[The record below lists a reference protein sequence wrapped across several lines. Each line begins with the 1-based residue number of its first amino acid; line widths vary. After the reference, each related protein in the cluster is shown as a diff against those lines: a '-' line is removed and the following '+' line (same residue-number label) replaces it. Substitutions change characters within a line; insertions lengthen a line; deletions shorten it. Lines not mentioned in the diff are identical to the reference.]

1 MLTEGP
7 LTLDLTPGV
16 RLSVAEAQARIP
28 LGVPLATRIG
38 PERKALLVNHLPAGT
53 ILDYTMPENPSVKR
67 CEVQATGTKNLI
79 QTDKMDWWMGNQP
92 NATITIIS
100 FPTPPSVGKWPA
112 KVTPGRLTV
121 AEASAQFP
129 EGTAWFSRPD
139 NGDKGNVLATLLPV
153 GTVVFYTSDPRKPLV
168 VCDGLDNNMTD
179 GMDGTDL
186 CSSLYILSYP
196 KNPVTFR
203 CFGSPRL
210 TDFTVTGPTD
220 PAADRTAFPIEIPMD
235 LIDQN
240 IPLVRGA
247 RRAAMVRYAE
257 DRTRYINDPT
267 MGLGQWKLEQTWKQF
282 DQLRDQYAS
291 DVRAA
296 VEAKRQQAIIER
308 DIQAQKERERKEREA
323 FDVPT
328 RGGVVVDLCDDVYI
342 VTTAHSAV
350 FLTSLT
356 NGGWW
361 SRGVPM
367 SSKPTLRD
375 VIGVY
380 GMGKNPRILT
390 RQEALALL
398 AKR

>member
-1 MLTEGP
+1 MM
-7 LTLDLTPGV
+7 TLM
-16 RLSVAEAQARIP
+16 SVP
-28 LGVPLATRIG
+28 
-38 PERKALLVNHLPAGT
+38 
-53 ILDYTMPENPSVKR
+53 YS
-67 CEVQATGTKNLI
+67 
-79 QTDKMDWWMGNQP
+79 
-92 NATITIIS
+92 
-100 FPTPPSVGKWPA
+100 PPSVGKWPA

-168 VCDGLDNNMTD
+168 VCDGLDNNMSG

-186 CSSLYILSYP
+186 HSSLYILSYP
-196 KNPVTFR
+196 KNPVAFR

-220 PAADRTAFPIEIPMD
+220 PAADRTAYPIEIPMA

-240 IPLVRGA
+240 LPEVRSA
-247 RRAAMVRYAE
+247 RRAAMERYAE
-257 DRTRYINDPT
+257 DRTRYVNDPL
-267 MGLGQWKLEQTWKQF
+267 MGLGRLKLERAWYRFEQF
-282 DQLRDQYAS
+282 REQHRLN
-291 DVRAA
+291 VAA
-296 VEAKRQQAIIER
+296 ARQAEAAREAEEKAR
-308 DIQAQKERERKEREA
+308 KEAEEKARKEREA

-328 RGGVVVDLCDDVYI
+328 QGGMFVEIGGDVYI
-342 VTTAHSAV
+342 ITTAHSTV
-350 FLTSLT
+350 FLASLT
-356 NGGWW
+356 NGNWW
-361 SRGVPM
+361 SKGAPK

-375 VIGVY
+375 VIGAY